1 MKKSLNRIVLG
12 LKLVEHKSEKPKF
25 LGDPNSYLSIQGGG
39 EVGGIQKTQTETIE
53 DPNWNNMSCFLHFDQ
68 LSSLGLLGWSPEV
81 ERNFLNMNI
90 SFFDDLGGLLSHFGC
105 LSLLGL
111 LGRSPEVEC
120 NPKTSISFFDDLG
133 GLFYI
138 LVNFCCLDHLANHQK
153 LNIIYKN
160 EYFIFWWLRGPFVTF
175 QLTFIAWIAR
185 SITRSWA

>member
-1 MKKSLNRIVLG
+1 MSCIGRRWRRVWTELSLGWSLLNVN
-12 LKLVEHKSEKPKF
+12 LKNLNFLVTLIPTFPSRVGGE
-25 LGDPNSYLSIQGGG
+25 GGG
-39 EVGGIQKTQTETIE
+39 IHKTQTETRQ
-53 DPNWNNMSCFLHFDQ
+53 DPNWNNMSCLLHFEQ

-81 ERNFLNMNI
+81 ERNFLKMNI

-133 GLFYI
+133 GLFCI

-153 LNIIYKN
+153 LNVI
-160 EYFIFWWLRGPFVTF
+160 
-175 QLTFIAWIAR
+175 
-185 SITRSWA
+185 